1 MYTHAYAYDIP
12 LLFVFPF
19 RLILFR
25 LILFRLFPFRLTP
38 SCLYAI
44 TSILPF
50 LPSFLPFF
58 LLSSFLSVVL
68 MQPSP
73 LGKSKPT
80 VIEDHP
86 ILDEKTAEVA
96 LLSFRPSSH
105 FLPSFVVSPPP
116 SFRLLPSVHTHMYTA
131 SHCRP
136 AWQFLQRND
145 AEQLQSFVTP

>member
-1 MYTHAYAYDIP
+1 MHTHTCMYDIP
-12 LLFVFPF
+12 LLSVFPF

-25 LILFRLFPFRLTP
+25 LIPF
-38 SCLYAI
+38 CL
-44 TSILPF
+44 TSILP
-50 LPSFLPFF
+50 FLPFF
-58 LLSSFLSVVL
+58 LLSSLLSVVL